1 MIRTL
6 RLAMVIAAFA
16 TAAMAV
22 SCAQQPSKSAADA
35 AAAAKAAADSAK
47 TAAAVQRGQHLFL
60 SYCAMCHGDGG
71 AGDGEAAARFARD
84 SVMVAKLNNSDR
96 MDKLTP
102 EELRKVIAE
111 GGGKTHRS
119 DLMPPWA
126 MRLTPEQIDDLVQF
140 VVQLRYMNPSV
151 PSSTLAAYMAAPE
164 GVPADGRVL
173 FVHHCVACHGSEG
186 KGDGPFAAK
195 LLETANGDGVPRV
208 HRRGQHLHLIGD
220 ARLGEQPL
228 RRLDE
233 EWPAGFIGD
242 VARQRQR
249 CVADGEV
256 AYVVGCQPHDWSL

>member
-35 AAAAKAAADSAK
+35 AAAAQAAADSAK

-71 AGDGEAAARFARD
+71 AGDGEAAARFQRD

-96 MDKLTP
+96 MEKLSP

-164 GVPADGRVL
+164 GVPADGRSL

-195 LLETANGDGVPRV
+195 LLETAKVQPRNLTDSV
-208 HRRGQHLHLIGD
+208 YFKDRKDSDLYATI
-220 ARLGEQPL
+220 ALGGGHFKKAVQM
-228 RRLDE
+228 
-233 EWPAGFIGD
+233 PAWTQTLTP
-242 VARQRQR
+242 AQMKSL
-249 CVADGEV
+249 V
-256 AYVVGCQPHDWSL
+256 AYVRSISQTESK